1 MTAFAQLPLRQVQ
14 QAPAESP
21 PAGEAPAADAPEKT
35 PAEPAAI
42 ETPDFSLDETITE
55 LMDTAL
61 AVGAELASTWTLIQ
75 IGVVL
80 LCYVAAR
87 IVSNALTPVFEERM
101 RRIESQPQLLRV
113 LVIPLRRLTWIL
125 FALSLWLAA
134 FALREVTWPSR
145 SYYIGIAATIVFV
158 GVIIALISR
167 FIRNRSLATPFFYAA
182 WAVAALYIVGLLDET
197 LAALDAIA
205 FSIGTFRLSL
215 LAVIK
220 AVLLL
225 TVLAWTATIIGNFT
239 ERRLKRSE
247 DIAPALQVLIA
258 KFVKFTLLT
267 VAVLATI
274 SAVGIDLTALTV
286 FSGALGLG
294 IGFGLQKVASNLI
307 SGVIILSDRSIKPG
321 DVISLGDTFGWINAL
336 KSRYV
341 SVITRDGVEYLIPN
355 ESFVSEQVVNWSY
368 STRNVRLEIKFGVS
382 YDADPHEVRKLAM
395 AAVGQIDRVIERP
408 GPVCHVIGFGDSS
421 VDFVLRFWI
430 RDPKNGLT
438 NVRGQAFLALWDT
451 FKAHGIEIPY
461 PHRHLIFDD
470 GSTGLG
476 PAASRKPTTVR
487 KPAARRTRKPKPV
500 S

>member
-1 MTAFAQLPLRQVQ
+1 MMKLAQLPLKQVQ
-14 QAPAESP
+14 PNAQDNLPAGTPAAEQTAPEP
-21 PAGEAPAADAPEKT
+21 PAS
-35 PAEPAAI
+35 I

-55 LMDTAL
+55 LTGTAVAVFEGL
-61 AVGAELASTWTLIQ
+61 ATTWSLIQ
-75 IGVVL
+75 IAVVL
-80 LCYVAAR
+80 LCYVLAR
-87 IVSNALTPVFEERM
+87 VVSNAMTPVLEERL
-101 RRIESQPQLLRV
+101 RHIESQPQLLRT

-125 FALSLWLAA
+125 FALFLWLAA
-134 FALREVTWPSR
+134 ILLREVTWPSR

-158 GVIIALISR
+158 GVIISLISR

-182 WAVAALYIVGLLDET
+182 WAVAALHIVGLLDET

-225 TVLAWTATIIGNFT
+225 TVLAWLATIVGNFV
-239 ERRLKRSE
+239 ERRMQQSE

-267 VAVLATI
+267 VALLATI

-307 SGVIILSDRSIKPG
+307 SGIIILSDRSIKPG
-321 DVISLGDTFGWINAL
+321 DVISLGDTFGWINSL

-382 YDADPHEVRKLAM
+382 YDTDPHNVRKLA
-395 AAVGQIDRVIERP
+395 AEAVAKLDRVIERP
-408 GPVCHVIGFGDSS
+408 APVCHIVGFGDSS

-451 FKAHGIEIPY
+451 FKAHGVDIPY
-461 PHRHLIFDD
+461 PHRHLIFADATAD
-470 GSTGLG
+470 
-476 PAASRKPTTVR
+476 AAKTAKRKSPKSRM
-487 KPAARRTRKPKPV
+487 RRSSAKV
-500 S
+500 

>member
-1 MTAFAQLPLRQVQ
+1 MTTFAQLPLKQLQPVQ
-14 QAPAESP
+14 GQ
-21 PAGEAPAADAPEKT
+21 PAGDAPTATSGQNTPTDQPAVEAPE
-35 PAEPAAI
+35 
-42 ETPDFSLDETITE
+42 FSLDETITE
-55 LMDTAL
+55 LTSTAL
-61 AVGAELASTWTLIQ
+61 TLIKGLASTWTLVQ

-87 IVSNALTPVFEERM
+87 VVSNALTPALEERV

-134 FALREVTWPSR
+134 YVLREVTWPSR
-145 SYYIGIAATIVFV
+145 SYYIGIAATIVIV
-158 GVIIALISR
+158 GVVISLISR

-182 WAVAALYIVGLLDET
+182 WAVAALHIVGLLDET

-205 FSIGTFRLSL
+205 FSIGSFRLSL

-225 TVLAWTATIIGNFT
+225 TVLAWVATIVGNFV
-239 ERRLKRSE
+239 ERRLRQNE

-267 VAVLATI
+267 IAVLATI
-274 SAVGIDLTALTV
+274 SAVGIDLTALTI

-307 SGVIILSDRSIKPG
+307 SGIIILSDRSIKPG
-321 DVISLGDTFGWINAL
+321 DVISLGDTFGWINSL

-382 YDADPHEVRKLAM
+382 YEADPHVVRKLATD
-395 AAVGQIDRVIERP
+395 AVTQIERVIERP
-408 GPVCHVIGFGDSS
+408 APVCHVVGFGDSS

-438 NVRGQAFLALWDT
+438 NVRGQAFLALWDA
-451 FKAHGIEIPY
+451 FKANGIDIPY
-461 PHRHLIFDD
+461 PHRQLIFPKDA
-470 GSTGLG
+470 GE
-476 PAASRKPTTVR
+476 PAPKATPKRTTRRGRKRKTV
-487 KPAARRTRKPKPV
+487 A
-500 S
+500 

>member
-1 MTAFAQLPLRQVQ
+1 MKKLAQLPLNPVQ
-14 QAPAESP
+14 QTPAQSP
-21 PAGEAPAADAPEKT
+21 PAGEAPAPGAPEAT
-35 PAEPAAI
+35 PAKPPAI
-42 ETPDFSLDETITE
+42 ETPSLTLDEVIAEATE
-55 LMDTAL
+55 TAL
-61 AVGAELASTWTLIQ
+61 GLADELASTWTLIQ
-75 IGVVL
+75 IGVVV
-80 LCYVAAR
+80 LCYLAAR
-87 IVSNALTPVFEERM
+87 LVSNTLTPVLEERV

-125 FALSLWLAA
+125 FALALWFAA
-134 FALREVTWPSR
+134 FMLREVTWPSR
-145 SYYIGIAATIVFV
+145 SYYIGVAATIVFV
-158 GVIIALISR
+158 GVAISMISR

-197 LAALDAIA
+197 VAALNAIA

-225 TVLAWTATIIGNFT
+225 TVLAWVATIIGNFT
-239 ERRLKRSE
+239 ERRLKRNE

-336 KSRYV
+336 KARYV

-382 YDADPHEVRKLAM
+382 YDADPHEVRKLAVE
-395 AAVGQIDRVIERP
+395 AVGQVDRVIERP
-408 GPVCHVIGFGDSS
+408 SPVCHVIGFGDSS

-430 RDPKNGLT
+430 RDPKNGLA
-438 NVRGQAFLALWDT
+438 NVRGQVFLALWDT

-461 PHRHLIFDD
+461 PHRHLIFAD
-470 GSTGLG
+470 GVRD
-476 PAASRKPTTVR
+476 PAPASSRR
-487 KPAARRTRKPKPV
+487 RAAAGKPAARRTRKPKPV